1 MLYNV
6 YTNVRSGRKEIGY
19 YIPPNLMK
27 GYTDLGYFIILDEIG
42 DAAKEVIP
50 YRNESEFR
58 RNWSMINSCYDDHV
72 LTITGK
78 NFTMLNNKSA
88 NYSKLLEYT
97 KQLEDY
103 TEELKQ
109 LAYDSILKNLGIN
122 MPKKPHRPE
131 QLASSEK
138 EGADANY

>member
-1 MLYNV
+1 MLYSI
-6 YTNVRSGRKEIGY
+6 YSNVRSGRKEIGY

-27 GYTDLGYFIILDEIG
+27 GCTDLGYFIILDEIG

-58 RNWSMINSCYDDHV
+58 RNWSLICSGYNDRVVMMTKKY
-72 LTITGK
+72 
-78 NFTMLNNKSA
+78 FTRLSNIDA
-88 NYSKLLEYT
+88 DYSKLLEYT

-109 LAYDSILKNLGIN
+109 IAYDSILKNLGIN

-131 QLASSEK
+131 QLADSKK